1 MKKDGMLFLVVE
13 RGSAEK
19 AMDILRLNGALG
31 GTVLNARGTASSSL
45 LSILGFGDSKREVI
59 LSMMKDDVWDAFKD
73 EVKRLKT
80 KGKAAFLGGEKME
93 KEWTMIQVICEM
105 GYADDI
111 MAEARKA
118 GAGGGTI
125 IKGHGTAK
133 EDDVKFFGYPI
144 TSEKEVLVIVETNEK
159 AEEIVKAIES
169 LPLLSKKGKAV
180 MFTLPV
186 TSFVPLS

>member
-19 AMDILRLNGALG
+19 AMGILRLNGALG

-59 LSMMKDDVWDAFKD
+59 LSMMKDDVWDASKD

-159 AEEIVKAIES
+159 AKEIVKAIES

>member
-1 MKKDGMLFLVVE
+1 MKKYGMLFLVVE

-59 LSMMKDDVWDAFKD
+59 LSMMKDDVWDASKD

>member
-1 MKKDGMLFLVVE
+1 MSRNGMLFLVV
-13 RGSAEK
+13 GKGMAEK
-19 AMDILRLNGALG
+19 AMDILRSKGALG

-59 LSMMKDDVWDAFKD
+59 LSAMERIVWEESKKDVVD
-73 EVKRLKT
+73 LKA
-80 KGKAAFLGGEKME
+80 KGIAAFLGGEKMDN
-93 KEWTMIQVICEM
+93 KWTMIEVICEM

-118 GAGGGTI
+118 GASGGTV

-133 EDDVKFFGYPI
+133 DDDVKFFGYPI

-159 AEEIVKAIES
+159 ADKITKAIES
-169 LPLLSKKGKAV
+169 LPMLSKKGKAV
-180 MFTLPV
+180 VFTLPV
-186 TSFVPLS
+186 TSFASLG

>member
-1 MKKDGMLFLVVE
+1 MTKNGMLFLVVSK
-13 RGSAEK
+13 GMSEK
-19 AMDILRLNGALG
+19 AMDILRDKGALG

-59 LSMMKDDVWDAFKD
+59 LSAMEKRVWEEAKNG
-73 EVKRLKT
+73 VIGLKT
-80 KGKAAFLGGEKME
+80 KGIAAFLGGEKMDN
-93 KEWTMIQVICEM
+93 EWTMIEVICEM

-118 GAGGGTI
+118 GASGGTV

-133 EDDVKFFGYPI
+133 GDDVKFFGYPI
-144 TSEKEVLVIVETNEK
+144 TSEKEILVIVEKTEK
-159 AEEIVKAIES
+159 AEEIIKAIEAM
-169 LPLLSKKGKAV
+169 PIFQKRGKAV

-186 TSFVPLS
+186 SSFATFG

>member
-19 AMDILRLNGALG
+19 AMGILRLNGALG

-45 LSILGFGDSKREVI
+45 LSILGFGDSKREVS
-59 LSMMKDDVWDAFKD
+59 LSMMKDDVWDASKD

-159 AEEIVKAIES
+159 AKEIVKAIES

>member
-59 LSMMKDDVWDAFKD
+59 LSMMKDDVWDASKD

-93 KEWTMIQVICEM
+93 KELTMIQVICEM

>member
-59 LSMMKDDVWDAFKD
+59 LSMMKDDVWDASKD

>member
-59 LSMMKDDVWDAFKD
+59 LSMMKDDVWDASKD

-186 TSFVPLS
+186 TSFVPLA

>member
-1 MKKDGMLFLVVE
+1 MNKDGMLFLVVE

-59 LSMMKDDVWDAFKD
+59 LSMMKDDVWDASKD
-73 EVKRLKT
+73 EVKRLRT

>member
-59 LSMMKDDVWDAFKD
+59 LSMMKDDVWDASKD
-73 EVKRLKT
+73 EVKRLRT

>member
-59 LSMMKDDVWDAFKD
+59 LSMMKDDVWDASKD

-80 KGKAAFLGGEKME
+80 KGKAAFLGGKR
-93 KEWTMIQVICEM
+93 V
-105 GYADDI
+105 
-111 MAEARKA
+111 
-118 GAGGGTI
+118 
-125 IKGHGTAK
+125 
-133 EDDVKFFGYPI
+133 
-144 TSEKEVLVIVETNEK
+144 EK
-159 AEEIVKAIES
+159 AKRT
-169 LPLLSKKGKAV
+169 LS
-180 MFTLPV
+180 PQQ
-186 TSFVPLS
+186 

>member
-1 MKKDGMLFLVVE
+1 MNKDGMLFLVVE

-19 AMDILRLNGALG
+19 AMDILRSNGALG
-31 GTVLNARGTASSSL
+31 GTVLNSRGTASSSL

-59 LSMMKDDVWDAFKD
+59 LSMMKDDVWDASKD

>member
-1 MKKDGMLFLVVE
+1 MKKDGMIFLVVE

-59 LSMMKDDVWDAFKD
+59 LSMMKDDVWDASKD